1 MTHGTTSNIKL
12 IQILKIL
19 FIAGNNPPSKQVN
32 GFWFHSSQGHQL
44 LKLAMGEEALSANC
58 IVKTAS
64 GTHYLKYNRWGDT
77 RQRFVPYKG
86 KPMGRKICGEVSR
99 YHRDL
104 ARKMG
109 IERSEVYPIHRNSS
123 PPRNWRASGLRDTNP
138 RIRGRKLYTPEVEDV
153 SDEEAPR
160 NGGQALLQERR
171 GRRTSYKEREARVT
185 FGHFSNSKRGRTP
198 SPDESCKKRQG
209 KEGLKLLHPL
219 RRAAPLNSLRA
230 ASKAESGSEDTD
242 SVPELEGPE
251 APPTIRMTGDSPQ
264 SPSPTP
270 GDQKKD
276 KGLGK
281 LSKDRE
287 AILEKI
293 RKLDEESAELDRLL
307 EKAHQGCD
315 KIDKGLAELPR
326 DREVDQAIQDK
337 QNIEKWLADVDKAR
351 AEGGPIP
358 DQPESQLQYREE
370 TPQKEDPGKDTNKE
384 LDKEEGPEDDEEHTD
399 TQGPQQDERP
409 PVPIEAKVIIVNQ
422 PPPQPE
428 TSKVKEGEANLEDKE
443 EGDSDCQI
451 VDVSPGREEPLKAEA
466 PRALSTPSAPKG
478 LWRLKKSRE
487 TSVTLQLIPDVCRD
501 APEREVP
508 PTPGPAPSM
517 ENPLKNLS
525 GKKASEKDGNNQED
539 SEKQE

>member
-1 MTHGTTSNIKL
+1 MNDI
-12 IQILKIL
+12 
-19 FIAGNNPPSKQVN
+19 
-32 GFWFHSSQGHQL
+32 
-44 LKLAMGEEALSANC
+44 
-58 IVKTAS
+58 
-64 GTHYLKYNRWGDT
+64 
-77 RQRFVPYKG
+77 
-86 KPMGRKICGEVSR
+86 
-99 YHRDL
+99 
-104 ARKMG
+104 
-109 IERSEVYPIHRNSS
+109 YPIHRSSS

-138 RIRGRKLYTPEVEDV
+138 RIRGRELYNPEVENI

-160 NGGQALLQERR
+160 NGGQALLNERR

-209 KEGLKLLHPL
+209 EEGLKLLHPL
-219 RRAAPLNSLRA
+219 RRAATLNSLRA
-230 ASKAESGSEDTD
+230 ASEAESGSEDTD
-242 SVPELEGPE
+242 SVPELEGPK

-270 GDQKKD
+270 GDRKKD
-276 KGLGK
+276 EGLGK

-326 DREVDQAIQDK
+326 DREVDKAIQDK
-337 QNIEKWLADVDKAR
+337 QNIEKWLADVNRAR

-358 DQPESQLQYREE
+358 DQPESQIQYREE
-370 TPQKEDPGKDTNKE
+370 TPQKEDPEKDTNQE
-384 LDKEEGPEDDEEHTD
+384 LDKEKCPEDSEGETD

-409 PVPIEAKVIIVNQ
+409 PVPIEAKVIILNQQ
-422 PPPQPE
+422 PPSPDTP
-428 TSKVKEGEANLEDKE
+428 KVKEGEANLEDKE
-443 EGDSDCQI
+443 EEDSDCQI
-451 VDVSPGREEPLKAEA
+451 VDVSPGREQPSKAEA
-466 PRALSTPSAPKG
+466 PRAPGTPSAPKG

-525 GKKASEKDGNNQED
+525 GVKSPEKGGN
-539 SEKQE
+539 SKGKGGK